1 MIELRRNPRINVTWH
16 GFIKVGENELAP
28 VRVFNVSET
37 GILILSEHALNIDQD
52 YQLMLEIPP
61 IAQEIMPPY
70 KVSCKVLISH
80 SILSGN
86 YFRVGLRI
94 LDIAG
99 LHRDLINAWVS
110 LSKKFDPPT
119 EI

>member
-16 GFIKVGENELAP
+16 GLIKVGENEFAP

-37 GILILSEHALNIDQD
+37 GILILSEQALSIDKE

-61 IAQEIMPPY
+61 IAQELTPPY
-70 KVSCKVLISH
+70 KVSCTVMISH

-99 LHRDLINAWVS
+99 LHRDLINAWIS
-110 LSKKFDPPT
+110 LSKKFDPPK
-119 EI
+119 EV